1 LRGWGRRWLPRFAR
15 PLLLPHDGIVGYPAD
30 KDGPSG
36 SAAIS
41 LASVIVEVA
50 PNPDPV
56 EAYDITVNG
65 RQVATRD
72 LHFLGP
78 ESTQ

>member
-1 LRGWGRRWLPRFAR
+1 
-15 PLLLPHDGIVGYPAD
+15 V
-30 KDGPSG
+30 
-36 SAAIS
+36 
-41 LASVIVEVA
+41 ASVIVEVA

-65 RQVATRD
+65 RQVATRPA
-72 LHFLGP
+72 FPCGP